1 MKILLSSS
9 ILFLAITT
17 VRLQLQ
23 RTETSRSST
32 VSITENHVLV
42 GCGIHKQRSYDFLS
56 CVHLCLARPYCASV
70 NYENVK
76 NGMCELN
83 FLCSSTTE
91 LQKNVFIAQWGYVF
105 GQLILSDRKYIF
117 TTLGARGRNGPTS
130 TAGYQGTSLEDQVIL
145 NKGIQIWT
153 VPVTG
158 SYVIEASGASGANGT
173 EVNSVS
179 SFPWK
184 RGGLGAKIT
193 GTFRV
198 NQGTQLK
205 ILVGQEGGRT
215 TDFPFRAGGG
225 GGGSF
230 VTLLDDTPLIIAGGG
245 GGGGARDNFTN
256 GDPGQATGNGTR
268 CGGTKGI
275 GGKVCNANTGKID
288 PKLAAGGGAGIRGDG
303 YTSVAI
309 TEAALSFINGGTG
322 GKSPSGSGGFGGGS
336 FAFDSGG
343 GGGGYSGGGVLSTN
357 KKGTSGGGGSYNVGE
372 NQRNEAG
379 ANKGDGKVVITFLNP

>member
-32 VSITENHVLV
+32 VSITENHALM
-42 GCGIHKQRSYDFLS
+42 GCGIHKQRSYNFLS
-56 CVHLCLARPYCASV
+56 CVHLCLARIDCASV
-70 NYENVK
+70 NYENVR
-76 NGMCELN
+76 NGICELN
-83 FLCSSTTE
+83 RLPSSTSVTNKA
-91 LQKNVFIAQWGYVF
+91 LPGYLF
-105 GQLILSDRKYIF
+105 GQLVILSDPKYIF
-117 TTLGARGRNGPTS
+117 TTLGARGPNGPTS
-130 TAGYQGTSLEDQVIL
+130 TAGYRGTSLEDQVIL

-158 SYVIEASGASGANGT
+158 SCVIEASGASGG
-173 EVNSVS
+173 NSTNYMVF

-215 TDFPFRAGGG
+215 TELYSSPGGG

-245 GGGGARDNFTN
+245 GGGGASDNFTD
-256 GDPGQATGNGTR
+256 GDPGQATKNGTQ
-268 CGGTKGI
+268 CGGTQGD
-275 GGKVCNANTGKID
+275 GGKVCSADTGKID
-288 PKLAAGGGAGIRGDG
+288 LKLLAGGGAGIRRDG
-303 YTSVAI
+303 YTGGAI
-309 TEAALSFINGGTG
+309 GKPALSFIKGGTG
-322 GKSPSGSGGFGGGS
+322 GTGGTSPSSNGGFGGGS
-336 FAFDSGG
+336 FAFKSGG
-343 GGGGYSGGGVLSTN
+343 GGGGYSGGGVLSTI
-357 KKGTSGGGGSYNVGE
+357 KKGTAGGGGSYNVGK
-372 NQRNEAG
+372 NQQNVAG
-379 ANKGDGKVVITFLNP
+379 ANKGDGKVIITFLNP